1 MNRFVQA
8 AISLLFILNIV
19 SGIAY
24 ADQLALPTADVTAP
38 ELEQKNLV
46 TKIAAGEDHQ
56 ILVTATDN
64 IAIKDVVLFY
74 REIGDS
80 MYRNKVMRNIP
91 NTDEYSVTISASEIH
106 GDGLE
111 YYIQATDHAGN
122 TLLLGYAFSPI
133 AVLVEHQAVKEQ
145 VASAPAMDTT
155 KPDKEYE
162 SKTSYKWLWIG
173 LGVLA
178 IGAIAAAS
186 GGSDDGGGGGGVISS
201 GPSGDPTVVIN
212 APVP

>member
-1 MNRFVQA
+1 MNRFVHP
-8 AISLLFILNIV
+8 AISLLFILSIV
-19 SGIAY
+19 SGIAH
-24 ADQLALPTADVTAP
+24 AEQLASTTADVTAP

-46 TKIAAGEDHQ
+46 TKIAAGKDHQ

-64 IAIKDVVLFY
+64 VAIKDVVLFY
-74 REIGDS
+74 RDIGDS

-91 NTDEYSVTISASEIH
+91 NTDEYSVTLSASEIH

-111 YYIQATDHAGN
+111 YYIKATDHAGN

-133 AVLVEHQAVKEQ
+133 AIHVEHPALTEQ
-145 VASAPAMDTT
+145 VASASTTDTS
-155 KPDKEYE
+155 KSEKKYE
-162 SKTSYKWLWIG
+162 SETSYKWLWIG

-186 GGSDDGGGGGGVISS
+186 GGGDDGGGSGGVISS